1 MSSPSDQPAT
11 NGQEAA
17 VATCPNCGEPRPRPF
32 CAECGQNDRDYRRSS
47 WAVVG
52 DFLRETFEVDSKV
65 FRTLKLLLKPGRLSA
80 EFSRNRRV
88 RYVSP
93 VRLYLFASVIYFF
106 AVGQAQPGGG
116 QAGPVE
122 TDEPSAVSDEVAD
135 QAPAAGGSSSPSLPT
150 QADIDA
156 LKAWLPPETA
166 SKLDDLMLRP
176 DQPELVGFLLQVTG
190 DLPSRLP
197 NEAGRAERLW
207 WVAVIGFLHDPGY
220 FQDQIVGSL
229 SVGAIFFV
237 PVAALMLALVYFRKQ
252 RYFAEHLVLQIHIQT
267 FSFLLTSVAVSLP
280 AGTFGALGRTA
291 LGGWALYYGVAT
303 LKHFYG
309 DGWLRTLFKVF
320 LLMLLNAVLVTPVLF
335 ATIALR
341 M

>member
-1 MSSPSDQPAT
+1 MSSSSDQPAA
-11 NGQEAA
+11 NGHEAA
-17 VATCPNCGEPRPRPF
+17 VPTCPNCGEPRPGHF
-32 CAECGQNDRDYRRSS
+32 CAECGQNDRDYRQSS

-65 FRTLKLLLKPGRLSA
+65 FRTLKLLLKPGRLSI
-80 EFSRNRRV
+80 EFSRNRRAS
-88 RYVSP
+88 YVSP

-106 AVGQAQPGGG
+106 AVGQQPGGDS
-116 QAGPVE
+116 ARPVE
-122 TDEPSAVSDEVAD
+122 TDQPPVAFDEVPD
-135 QAPAAGGSSSPSLPT
+135 QAAAADGSPSSALPT
-150 QADIDA
+150 QAQIDA
-156 LKAWLPPETA
+156 LKTWLSPETA

-176 DQPELVGFLLQVTG
+176 DQPELIGFLLQATG

-197 NEAGRAERLW
+197 DEASRMERLW
-207 WVAVIGFLHDPGY
+207 WTAVIGFLHDPGF

-237 PVAALMLALVYFRKQ
+237 PVAALMLALVYYRKR
-252 RYFAEHLVLQIHIQT
+252 RYFAEHLVVQIHIQT
-267 FSFLLTSVAVSLP
+267 FSFLLTSAAVSLP
-280 AGTFGALGRTA
+280 AGTFGAIGRTA
-291 LGGWALYYGVAT
+291 IGGWALYYGVAT

-309 DGWLRTLFKVF
+309 DSWLRTLFKVF
-320 LLMLLNAVLVTPVLF
+320 LMILLNSVLITPILF